1 MSQRVTIQDVANL
14 AGVSKVTVSYVLN
27 GRDVDARISG
37 DTRQRVLDAARMLDY
52 RPSAIARTLAT
63 RRSQSI
69 AIVFQYASFF
79 SHWSSFISEIMHGV
93 CEAAVERDFDLLLH
107 TRRAESTEAEIS
119 MLTDGRADGVLLLRD
134 GNDPLVNEIFDR
146 QVPSVL
152 FFTRSYHAAAAF
164 VDADNYAGGRIATQH
179 LVDLGHRRIGMVRG
193 GIHSVSSNDRFN
205 GYRDVLEG
213 AKLPVDPRHHYM
225 VPTPDDPLDDIV
237 QSLQSAE
244 APTALF
250 VWSDDVAFRLMRTL
264 QSAGLRV
271 PEDISVVGFDSL
283 DQCNLSSPRLT
294 SVRQPIPDMA
304 RDATNLLVDMIQK
317 EPVKWKQ
324 RIYPL
329 QLDVRASTAPPPKP
343 FIS

>member
-1 MSQRVTIQDVANL
+1 MSQRITIQDVANL

-27 GRDVDARISG
+27 GRDIDARISG
-37 DTRQRVLDAARMLDY
+37 DTRKKVLDAARMLDY

-146 QVPSVL
+146 KIPSVL
-152 FFTRSYHAAAAF
+152 FFTRSYHSDAAF

-179 LVDLGHRRIGMVRG
+179 LIELGHRTIGMVRG

-205 GYRDVLEG
+205 GYRDALESAG
-213 AKLPVDPRHHYM
+213 LTPDPQAQFV
-225 VPTPDDPLDDIV
+225 VPTPDDSMDDVIRA
-237 QSLQSAE
+237 LLAKNG
-244 APTALF
+244 PTSLF
-250 VWSDDVAFRLMRTL
+250 VWSDDVAFRLMRNL
-264 QSAGLRV
+264 QVAGLQV
-271 PEDISVVGFDSL
+271 PEDVSIVGFDSL

-294 SVRQPIPDMA
+294 SVRQPIPDMS
-304 RDATNLLVDMIQK
+304 RDATHLLLDMIQK

-324 RIYPL
+324 RIYPM
-329 QLDVRASTAPPPKP
+329 QLDVRASTAPPRKP
-343 FIS
+343 FLA